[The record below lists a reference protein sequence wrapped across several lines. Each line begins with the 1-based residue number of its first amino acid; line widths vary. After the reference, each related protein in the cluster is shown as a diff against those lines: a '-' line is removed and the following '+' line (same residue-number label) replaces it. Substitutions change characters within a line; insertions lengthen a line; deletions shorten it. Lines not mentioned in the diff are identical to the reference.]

1 MSRSRRLNDLM
12 NYFLP
17 QWVDFEMMQIDDY
30 IDEQERQFE
39 LQGKSLK
46 DKFHQLQKDIEA
58 GQVDAPPE
66 YQNHLTSSLIDD
78 IWQIDNHFK
87 QFFRQSI
94 VIQLYSFLEYKL
106 KYGCD
111 NYARQK
117 NTAYKMSDMKGSSD
131 MVKAKLFMSR
141 SMGIAVKDLD
151 PEWSY
156 VQRLRKTRNILVHHN
171 GELMSTHRD
180 FKEIKAFEQKGFKL
194 DYKTT
199 QHTDS
204 NKPQRYIIKFTD
216 KAFLNNLS
224 INIASLLNKIGKQ
237 PLE

>member
-39 LQGKSLK
+39 LQGKSLE

-58 GQVDAPPE
+58 GQIDAPPE
-66 YQNHLTSSLIDD
+66 YHDHLTSSLIDD

-106 KYGCD
+106 TFFH
-111 NYARQK
+111 Q
-117 NTAYKMSDMKGSSD
+117 
-131 MVKAKLFMSR
+131 
-141 SMGIAVKDLD
+141 
-151 PEWSY
+151 
-156 VQRLRKTRNILVHHN
+156 
-171 GELMSTHRD
+171 
-180 FKEIKAFEQKGFKL
+180 
-194 DYKTT
+194 
-199 QHTDS
+199 
-204 NKPQRYIIKFTD
+204 
-216 KAFLNNLS
+216 
-224 INIASLLNKIGKQ
+224 
-237 PLE
+237 

>member
-39 LQGKSLK
+39 LQGKSLE

-58 GQVDAPPE
+58 GQIDAPPE
-66 YQNHLTSSLIDD
+66 YHDHLTSSLIDD

-117 NTAYKMSDMKGSSD
+117 NTAYKMSDLKGSSD
-131 MVKAKLFMSR
+131 MDKAKLFMSR

-180 FKEIKAFEQKGFKL
+180 FKEIKAFEQKGFEL
-194 DYKTT
+194 DHKTNT
-199 QHTDS
+199 KTDLS
-204 NKPQRYIIKFTD
+204 KSQRYVLKFTD
-216 KAFLNNLS
+216 KAFLQSLS
-224 INIASLLNKIGKQ
+224 KNIASLLYKIGKH
-237 PLE
+237 PVE

>member
-1 MSRSRRLNDLM
+1 
-12 NYFLP
+12 
-17 QWVDFEMMQIDDY
+17 MMQIDDY

-204 NKPQRYIIKFTD
+204 NKPQRYILKFTD